1 MTSDAQDRG
10 SNTRNLA
17 AFWFLGLINNS
28 GAVCGAM
35 PRLGRCLAV
44 LRHVLLQR
52 SPWQRCSIGCASK
65 HSGAQFRVRPMSCF
79 AHCGPLIKL
88 SGAGAAYVV
97 MIAGAN
103 QISAGSIG
111 LVYLAA
117 ILPSL
122 AVKLSAPYW

>member
-1 MTSDAQDRG
+1 
-10 SNTRNLA
+10 
-17 AFWFLGLINNS
+17 
-28 GAVCGAM
+28 
-35 PRLGRCLAV
+35 
-44 LRHVLLQR
+44 
-52 SPWQRCSIGCASK
+52 
-65 HSGAQFRVRPMSCF
+65 
-79 AHCGPLIKL
+79 
-88 SGAGAAYVV
+88 